1 MEELCQM
8 RLQTANP
15 WLCKQIRLKKNK
27 IISIKGT
34 LMSQIAQNLKN
45 VQEKIAQTLRQCG
58 RDGEH
63 ITLVAVTKTHPVE
76 LIDEALRLGIT
87 HIAEN
92 KVQEAERKI
101 PLLSAPY
108 EAFHF
113 IGRLQ
118 TNKINKLL
126 SLNPALVQSVGSLYL
141 AQELNRSLGRK
152 NLTQDILVQIN
163 TTAEE
168 TKSGVDLDNAEDMI
182 WQIASLSSLRIR
194 GLMTMGVMSL
204 DPEKTRP
211 FFRQLFALK
220 EKLESQNIPG
230 VSWEHLS
237 MGMSGDFE
245 VALQEGAN
253 MLRLGSVIFGQRNY
267 G

>member
-1 MEELCQM
+1 
-8 RLQTANP
+8 
-15 WLCKQIRLKKNK
+15 
-27 IISIKGT
+27 
-34 LMSQIAQNLKN
+34 MSQIAENLKK
-45 VQEKIAQTLRQCG
+45 VQEIIAQTLRQCG
-58 RDGEH
+58 RDGEKV
-63 ITLVAVTKTHPVE
+63 TLVAVTKTHPVE
-76 LIDEALRLGIT
+76 LVDEALRLGVT

-108 EAFHF
+108 EGFHF

-126 SLNPALVQSVGSLYL
+126 SLKPMLIQSIGSLRL
-141 AQELNRSLGRK
+141 AQELHKSLGRK

-168 TKSGVDLDNAEDMI
+168 SKSGISLDNAEDMI
-182 WQIASLSSLRIR
+182 WQIASLSCLRVR

-204 DPEKTRP
+204 DLEKTRP
-211 FFRQLFALK
+211 FFKQLHALK

-230 VSWEHLS
+230 VSWDHLS

>member
-1 MEELCQM
+1 
-8 RLQTANP
+8 
-15 WLCKQIRLKKNK
+15 
-27 IISIKGT
+27 
-34 LMSQIAQNLKN
+34 MSQIAENLKN
-45 VQEKIAQTLRQCG
+45 VQERIAQTLRQCG
-58 RDGEH
+58 RDGENV
-63 ITLVAVTKTHPVE
+63 TLVAVTKTHPVE
-76 LIDEALRLGIT
+76 IIDEALRLGVT
-87 HIAEN
+87 QIAEN

-108 EAFHF
+108 EGFHF

-126 SLNPALVQSVGSLYL
+126 RLEPVLIQSVGSLRL
-141 AQELNRSLGRK
+141 AQELNKSLGRK

-168 TKSGVDLDNAEDMI
+168 SKSGISLDNAEDMI
-182 WQIASLSSLRIR
+182 WKIASLSCLRVR

-211 FFRQLFALK
+211 FFKQLYSLK
-220 EKLESQNIPG
+220 EKLESQNISG
-230 VSWEHLS
+230 VSWDHLS

>member
-1 MEELCQM
+1 
-8 RLQTANP
+8 
-15 WLCKQIRLKKNK
+15 
-27 IISIKGT
+27 
-34 LMSQIAQNLKN
+34 MSQIAENLKN
-45 VQEKIAQTLRQCG
+45 VQERIAQTLRQCG
-58 RDGEH
+58 RDGEDVS
-63 ITLVAVTKTHPVE
+63 LVAVTKTHPTE
-76 LIDEALRLGIT
+76 IIDEALRLGVT

-108 EAFHF
+108 EGFHF

-126 SLNPALVQSVGSLYL
+126 KLEPVLIQSVGSLRL
-141 AQELNRSLGRK
+141 AQELHKSLGRK

-168 TKSGVDLDNAEDMI
+168 SKSGISLENAEDMI
-182 WQIASLSSLRIR
+182 WQIASLSCLRVR

-211 FFRQLFALK
+211 FFKQLYNLK

-230 VSWEHLS
+230 VSWDHLS

-253 MLRLGSVIFGQRNY
+253 MLRLGSVIFGERNY